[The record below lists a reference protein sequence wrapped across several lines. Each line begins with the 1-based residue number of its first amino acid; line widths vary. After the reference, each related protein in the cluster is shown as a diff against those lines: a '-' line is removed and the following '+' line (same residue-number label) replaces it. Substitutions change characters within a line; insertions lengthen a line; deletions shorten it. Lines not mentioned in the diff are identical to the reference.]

1 LATKK
6 NIGTMPI
13 VDTNP
18 DSIENLMNKIIN
30 IIKVHITPTQFD
42 TMVNVANNSLF
53 GGGSVDI
60 MVCLDDENFS
70 CLNHYFADKSN
81 DY

>member
-1 LATKK
+1 
-6 NIGTMPI
+6 MPI

-53 GGGSVDI
+53 GGVSVDI